1 MELANHKENDI
12 DSELKLFE
20 DSEFEIGESS
30 NAQKEYL
37 NIIERTVSQKYVL
50 KIKLIINSEFTL
62 VTLALV
68 DTGSDR
74 NIIREGLIF
83 TQYYEKSTQAL
94 SIANDQRLNININY
108 PTLLSASVTSIHIW
122 PSS

>member
-108 PTLLSASVTSIHIW
+108 PTLSSASVASIYM
-122 PSS
+122 